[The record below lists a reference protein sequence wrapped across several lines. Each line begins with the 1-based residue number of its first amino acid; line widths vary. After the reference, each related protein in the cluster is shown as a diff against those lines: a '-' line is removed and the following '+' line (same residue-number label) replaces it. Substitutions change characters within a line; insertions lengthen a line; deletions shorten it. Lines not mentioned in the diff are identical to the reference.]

1 MTNSTF
7 QIRQL
12 GDPILRKMAE
22 AVMDITDNHTQS
34 FLDDLLQFV
43 LDKKGMG
50 IAAPQVGI
58 SQRLF
63 IMSSRPN
70 SRYPAAPE
78 MEPTFVINPEIV
90 WSSSEI
96 EKDWE
101 GCLSIPGLRGLVSRP
116 NYIRYTGYDQTG
128 QFIQREVNG
137 FHATVVQH
145 ECDHLKGILYPMQM
159 KNMSQFGFV
168 DVLNR
173 EPEPETELKSELKSE
188 SEPESEQV

>member
-22 AVMDITDNHTQS
+22 VVMDITDNHTQS

-43 LDKKGMG
+43 LDKNGMG
-50 IAAPQVGI
+50 ISAPQVGV

-70 SRYPAAPE
+70 SRYPSAPE

-101 GCLSIPGLRGLVSRP
+101 GCLSIPGIRALVPRHAAIKVEYTSRTSES
-116 NYIRYTGYDQTG
+116 IQTE
-128 QFIQREVNG
+128 FSG
-137 FHATVVQH
+137 FLARVFQH
-145 ECDHLKGILYPMQM
+145 ELDHLDGKVFLDRIENSHDIMMEQEWL
-159 KNMSQFGFV
+159 KLIS
-168 DVLNR
+168 DNR
-173 EPEPETELKSELKSE
+173 
-188 SEPESEQV
+188 